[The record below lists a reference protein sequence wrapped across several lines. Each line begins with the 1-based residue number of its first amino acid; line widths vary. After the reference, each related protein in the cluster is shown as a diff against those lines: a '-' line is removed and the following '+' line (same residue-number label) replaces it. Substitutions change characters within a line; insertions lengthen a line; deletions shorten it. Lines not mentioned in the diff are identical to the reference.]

1 MIFKKY
7 ENVIICPI
15 PENSELDR
23 TQIERIVTHTHNTWQ
38 HDRPVAEIRA
48 NTIQGKKA
56 EIVIEKLLAENSAAR
71 YLSYDKLRNDN
82 FEMHAPFDGL
92 IYNCSTGKNR
102 LNEVVRT
109 INNDVKNSVGDTG
122 MLKPETREFLEDN
135 GFYTIEIKSSL
146 LQNPRDYR
154 NMTHKNRTDRTREDY
169 ICLCDHIKEFY
180 DFFVYPHYCRDNINI
195 CSFYDYTVYVRG
207 KNPEFRNCSIENFII
222 KLMRDEYR
230 NACNIYTRV
239 FFDPLSDEIIIPGY
253 VVKNRFF
260 EEPRIQKMPSPKSR
274 NAIYYMYH
282 MKYGTSFLEIDSD
295 RELRKW
301 DRISSYAK
309 LFGKKETCRNCGAEL
324 KFRETT
330 KGTNDNH
337 KFLYLCDECSPK
349 RWFQMNELHNNNMN
363 VR

>member
-230 NACNIYTRV
+230 NIV
-239 FFDPLSDEIIIPGY
+239 
-253 VVKNRFF
+253 
-260 EEPRIQKMPSPKSR
+260 
-274 NAIYYMYH
+274 H
-282 MKYGTSFLEIDSD
+282 MKDGTDWIIE
-295 RELRKW
+295 
-301 DRISSYAK
+301 
-309 LFGKKETCRNCGAEL
+309 
-324 KFRETT
+324 T
-330 KGTNDNH
+330 KGGETHGYTKNIDTQVANKFVAFKQYAEAHNLKWGFVRDMEEELYINNTEYHEEIMGCDNWEPL
-337 KFLYLCDECSPK
+337 KNQF
-349 RWFQMNELHNNNMN
+349 
-363 VR
+363 